1 MIGKLATIKD
11 FNNIC
16 LVEEFDCLQIED
28 KFVTSTKEVFEC
40 LPFFTFQSWADT
52 SHPSL
57 IIAPN
62 LDSNLAR
69 R

>member
-1 MIGKLATIKD
+1 MIGKLATRKD

-16 LVEEFDCLQIED
+16 LVEDFDCLQIKD

-52 SHPSL
+52 LLILLSL
-57 IIAPN
+57 LRQIWIQI
-62 LDSNLAR
+62 
-69 R
+69 